1 MKVSVIV
8 PYEGY
13 YNYLQDC
20 LESIQDQKNVELETL
35 LVGNQETDDFKKL
48 VEMYKDTISLQVI
61 NCPIEEGVAK
71 KRNLGLDKAT
81 GDYIYFLDSD
91 DYIMPNTLSS
101 LLEKALKEDLDLTVG
116 KRWVTWF
123 KKQGFETKGP

>member
-35 LVGNQETDDFKKL
+35 LVGNQETDDFKKSKSFRRL
-48 VEMYKDTISLQVI
+48 F
-61 NCPIEEGVAK
+61 NCCG
-71 KRNLGLDKAT
+71 
-81 GDYIYFLDSD
+81 
-91 DYIMPNTLSS
+91 
-101 LLEKALKEDLDLTVG
+101 
-116 KRWVTWF
+116 
-123 KKQGFETKGP
+123 Q

>member
-35 LVGNQETDDFKKL
+35 LVGNQDIEDFKKL
-48 VEMYKDTISLQVI
+48 VETYKDTIHLQVI
-61 NCPIEEGVAK
+61 DCPIEEGVAK

-81 GDYIYFLDSD
+81 GDYVLFF
-91 DYIMPNTLSS
+91 
-101 LLEKALKEDLDLTVG
+101 
-116 KRWVTWF
+116 R
-123 KKQGFETKGP
+123 